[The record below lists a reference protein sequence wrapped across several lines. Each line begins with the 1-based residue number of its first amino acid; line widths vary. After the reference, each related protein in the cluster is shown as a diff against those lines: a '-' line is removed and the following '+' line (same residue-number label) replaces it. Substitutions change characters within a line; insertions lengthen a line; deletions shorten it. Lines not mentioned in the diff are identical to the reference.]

1 MVVVVIKK
9 VKKIEEII
17 FLLSTCSIHHFYG
30 SCRHLK
36 LDCIVI
42 KVMGRI
48 QSKPFTPKPSPT
60 LPNLPASLTNSN
72 RYLHQQP
79 ADINNNIFKIREP
92 EDG

>member
-1 MVVVVIKK
+1 MIVVVIPKNQ
-9 VKKIEEII
+9 KKIEEII
-17 FLLSTCSIHHFYG
+17 SCSLTCSIHHFYG

-48 QSKPFTPKPSPT
+48 QSKPFTQKPTTTVSPLPPT

-72 RYLHQQP
+72 PLPPPATSRQQQQH
-79 ADINNNIFKIREP
+79 I
-92 EDG
+92 